1 MERSLEQR
9 YAIKFWGRLGKTASE
24 TLTLLQQAFKE
35 DVLSRAQVFRWHK
48 DFLEG
53 REAVD
58 DVQRSGRPTSIAV
71 DATVAKVKG
80 LLDQD
85 RRLSVREVAQEL
97 DLCKSTVHTIVT
109 TNLAMRKVCARL
121 VPKVLSDEQKER
133 RVQASRDML
142 ERVESDPN
150 ILDYVVTGDESW
162 VYQYDPE
169 TKRQSEEWHTSASP
183 RPKKARMSKS
193 KVKTMILAFFDNV
206 GMVHWEFLPPGKTLT
221 GAYYKQVLIRLN
233 RNVKR
238 RRPVIATS

>member
-1 MERSLEQR
+1 
-9 YAIKFWGRLGKTASE
+9 
-24 TLTLLQQAFKE
+24 
-35 DVLSRAQVFRWHK
+35 
-48 DFLEG
+48 
-53 REAVD
+53 
-58 DVQRSGRPTSIAV
+58 
-71 DATVAKVKG
+71 
-80 LLDQD
+80 
-85 RRLSVREVAQEL
+85 
-97 DLCKSTVHTIVT
+97 
-109 TNLAMRKVCARL
+109 
-121 VPKVLSDEQKER
+121 
-133 RVQASRDML
+133 ML

-238 RRPVIATS
+238 RRPVIATSWKLHHDNAPVHTAGVVTDYLDKIGVKTLPQPPYSPDLSPPDFFLFPKLKRPLKGHRFDDVDAIQEAVAKSLKDIPESAFQEAFAAWKSRWQRCIDAQGQYFEEY